1 MEDILHQLIGSL
13 SHYSQGFIH
22 RRWFAGL
29 LPSTVGL
36 PTISTGGFVLMN
48 QFSLHCNPKTTGFWK
63 NIYCN
68 SAESCCLPERKMK
81 KDGNK
86 PESKNASEIIPD
98 SKKMKIFRFF
108 GLWPSCTLL
117 SQDCQQG
124 GKNHHLSMLSKD
136 SRGWWTKLWWI
147 TIIYMIWYVY
157 ILIM

>member
-48 QFSLHCNPKTTGFWK
+48 QFLCTVTPKPLGFEKIYTVTLLKVAVYLREKWKKMETNLNPKCLRNHPRLKNNEDLSFFW
-63 NIYCN
+63 
-68 SAESCCLPERKMK
+68 
-81 KDGNK
+81 
-86 PESKNASEIIPD
+86 
-98 SKKMKIFRFF
+98 
-108 GLWPSCTLL
+108 LWPSCTLL